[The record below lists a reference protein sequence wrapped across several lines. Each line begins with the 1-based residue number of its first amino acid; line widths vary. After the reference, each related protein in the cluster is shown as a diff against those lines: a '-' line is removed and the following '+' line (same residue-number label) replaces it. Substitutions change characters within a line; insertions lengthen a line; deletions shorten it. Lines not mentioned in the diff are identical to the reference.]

1 MNKIDSIVINDN
13 GFTFDPFTGE
23 TYTVND
29 IGIVVLRLFRKQ
41 IPIVKIAEDISSEYN
56 ISFESTYTDIL
67 EFRSQLRLYGLMV

>member
-13 GFTFDPFTGE
+13 GFAFDPFTGE

-29 IGIVVLRLFRKQ
+29 LGITVLRLFRKKMHL
-41 IPIVKIAEDISSEYN
+41 VKIAEEISKEYQT
-56 ISFESTYTDIL
+56 SFESTYTDIL

>member
-13 GFTFDPFTGE
+13 GFTFDPYTGE

-29 IGIVVLRLFRKQ
+29 IGIAVLRLLRKKVPLVQ
-41 IPIVKIAEDISSEYN
+41 IAENISNEYQ
-56 ISFESTYTDIL
+56 ISFESAYTDIL

>member
-23 TYTVND
+23 TYTVNE
-29 IGIVVLRLFRKQ
+29 IGIQVLRLLRKQ
-41 IPIVKIAEDISSEYN
+41 LHLVDIAEKIASEYDV
-56 ISFESTYTDIL
+56 SFESAYTDLL

>member
-29 IGIVVLRLFRKQ
+29 IGITVLRLFRKQ
-41 IPIVKIAEDISSEYN
+41 MSLVKIAEDISNEYK